1 MNKVKDGVARFNK
14 DIYPR
19 HRELFERLSQGQDP
33 EVLFITC
40 SDSRIDTNLITQTQ
54 PGDLFI
60 VRNAGNIVPPHS
72 PGSSDVGT
80 VASIE
85 FAVGALKTQEIIVC
99 GHTDC
104 GAMKGALNPE
114 MLEGLPHVCD
124 WLKHS
129 HAALQITKDHHSNLT
144 KTDKLNKLIE
154 ENVISQLTHLRTY
167 PFIAS
172 QLRAK
177 KVNLHGWVYDI
188 RSGQITEYNEETG
201 QFEPLSASAALK
213 IQPNTTAA

>member
-1 MNKVKDGVARFNK
+1 VKKVKDGVARFKK
-14 DIYPR
+14 DVYPS
-19 HRELFERLSQGQDP
+19 HKALFERLSEGQDP

-60 VRNAGNIVPPHS
+60 VRNAGNIVPPYS
-72 PGSSDVGT
+72 PGPSDVGT

-85 FAVGALKTQEIIVC
+85 FAVGALKTAEIIVC

-114 MLEGLPHVCD
+114 TLNGFPHVCE

-129 HAALQITKDHHSNLT
+129 EAALHILEDHHQGLENEA
-144 KTDKLNKLIE
+144 KLNKLIE

-177 KVNLHGWVYDI
+177 EVNLHGWVYDI
-188 RSGQITEYNEETG
+188 RSGQITEYNEKTG
-201 QFEPLSASAALK
+201 LFEPLSGAEPLDVYS
-213 IQPNTTAA
+213 TTAAA

>member
-1 MNKVKDGVARFNK
+1 MKKVKDGVARFKK
-14 DIYPR
+14 DIYPN
-19 HRELFERLSQGQDP
+19 HRDLFERLSEGQNP

-60 VRNAGNIVPPHS
+60 VRNAGNIVPPYS
-72 PGSSDVGT
+72 IGSSDVGT
-80 VASIE
+80 VAAIE
-85 FAVGALKTQEIIVC
+85 FAVGALKTEEIIVC

-104 GAMKGALNPE
+104 GAMKGALEPE
-114 MLEGLPHVCD
+114 SLTELPHVCE

-129 HAALQITKDHHSNLT
+129 SSALHIMKDHHGDLEG
-144 KTDKLNKLIE
+144 DAQLNKLIE
-154 ENVISQLTHLRTY
+154 ENVISQLMHLQTY

-188 RSGQITEYNEETG
+188 RAGLITEYNPKTG
-201 QFEPLSASAALK
+201 LFEPLSDEVVQAVSHKTSAA
-213 IQPNTTAA
+213 